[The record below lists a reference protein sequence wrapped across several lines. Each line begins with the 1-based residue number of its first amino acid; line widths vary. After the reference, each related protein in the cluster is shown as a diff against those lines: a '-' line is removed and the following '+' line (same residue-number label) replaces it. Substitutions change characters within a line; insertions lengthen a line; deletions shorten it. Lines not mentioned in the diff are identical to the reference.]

1 MKITLNELRQFIKNI
16 LKEENVIKTRFD
28 EAKNEIIS
36 YGFKEVSSDSPDGK
50 PTSKLVK
57 DNNTIILRD
66 LTPPAQYDVNKGKT
80 QLTIQVNKNPVKTF
94 SNIDDQEFT
103 TAVIAFSGYKED

>member
-1 MKITLNELRQFIKNI
+1 MRITLSELKQFIKNVI
-16 LKEENVIKTRFD
+16 KEENTIETRFS

-36 YGFKEVSSDSPDGK
+36 YGFKEISSDSPDGK

-66 LTPPAQYDVNKGKT
+66 LTPPAQYEVSKGKPE
-80 QLTIQVNKNPVKTF
+80 LTIQVNKNPVKTF
-94 SNIDDQEFT
+94 SNIDDQEFKI
-103 TAVIAFSGYKED
+103 AVIAFSGYKED

>member
-1 MKITLNELRQFIKNI
+1 MKIKLSELRQIIKSVI
-16 LKEENVIKTRFD
+16 KEQNTIKTRFE

-66 LTPPAQYDVNKGKT
+66 LTPPAQYDVSKGKPK
-80 QLTIQVNKNPVKTF
+80 LTIQVNKNPVKTF